1 MQENRHCRIRAST
14 AVSRCMRKNQPR
26 MPWIDSSKNRT
37 IVLQSRVGSTTKRFP
52 PLSSVGA
59 RTQVLLSTVNLSYQ
73 SFISYESMHIFAS
86 TLLSPPC
93 SEFLQQMIGLLRRPR
108 RTMHRFCFLT
118 ADGLTMLSVT
128 LRWSVQCLGWIL
140 AFFHTIINYPSSTGS
155 NELT

>member
-1 MQENRHCRIRAST
+1 MWSSQHTMQENRHCRIRAST

-59 RTQVLLSTVNLSYQ
+59 RTQV
-73 SFISYESMHIFAS
+73 ISYESMHIFAS